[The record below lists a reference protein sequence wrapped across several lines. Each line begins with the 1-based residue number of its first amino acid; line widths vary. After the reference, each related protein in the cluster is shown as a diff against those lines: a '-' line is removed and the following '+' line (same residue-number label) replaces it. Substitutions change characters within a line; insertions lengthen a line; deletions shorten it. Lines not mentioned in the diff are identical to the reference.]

1 MSIENNKMQVDI
13 ENLLKQNVNDL
24 SSIKELYKRIEELGE
39 KIRQIKYIDNTL
51 VKKIKKEYE
60 NFKKEYENFIKE
72 YDNFKKIILDENVQA
87 KLINDVKTINSQ
99 LATITKE
106 VEKLKNINFDENE
119 LAKLTNDIKTIN
131 SQLDNKSTLSNK
143 RIYVINETTDNEGV
157 IDLANFCGQ
166 GTEHKDIMAKLHN
179 YTDSDLMWLDNV
191 GEGNCV
197 LRLNNS
203 RNPNRRQDKDSNYVG
218 SGDYLILGRHKN
230 DGTIYYQVLK
240 IDKNGNF
247 SFNNNTAL
255 TGAIKFDNN
264 KLASDGEPGFIFRT
278 PSAVHNEVLKLKTG
292 GTDRELFSFGGHAS
306 GTLALINVGS
316 LMTQGLAIAFPT
328 ITQTQHLKYGTANN
342 PYTVPNVIVKSFAPT
357 SVTPHFIGQMFV
369 NTVDKSVYM
378 ATEVKVGG
386 WTKLSN

>member
-1 MSIENNKMQVDI
+1 MSKENNKMEVDI
-13 ENLLKQNVNDL
+13 DTLKKQNVNDFL
-24 SSIKELYKRIEELGE
+24 SIKELYKRIEELGE

-60 NFKKEYENFIKE
+60 NLKKEYENFTKE
-72 YDNFKKIILDENVQA
+72 YENLKKEYENFNKIILDENIQI
-87 KLINDVKTINSQ
+87 KLS
-99 LATITKE
+99 
-106 VEKLKNINFDENE
+106 
-119 LAKLTNDIKTIN
+119 NDIKTIN

-143 RIYVINETTDNEGV
+143 RIFVMNETTDNEGV

-203 RNPNRRQDKDSNYVG
+203 RNPNRRQDKDKNYVG

-230 DGTIYYQVLK
+230 DGSIYYQVLK

-264 KLASDGEPGFIFRT
+264 KLATDGEPAFIFRT
-278 PSAVHNEVLKLKTG
+278 PSATHNEVLKLKTG
-292 GTDRELFSFGGHAS
+292 GTDRELFSFGGHVN

-316 LMTQGLAIAFPT
+316 LMTQGLAIAFPA

-357 SVTPHFIGQMFV
+357 SITPHFIGQMFV
-369 NTVDKSVYM
+369 NTIDKSVYM